1 VREATPYKV
10 GVDQGVNLKKL
21 RRIQDAGIVI
31 LYQAHDLEQH
41 FRRVVQQ
48 GRPFQLGRST
58 LGGPDMLADE
68 KLQDVLR
75 ELGQGHEV
83 DAEHLYACYLNRN
96 DYFLTENPD
105 DFINGGRRERLEVLL
120 GVRIRRTEEF
130 LDELRT
136 AGISVD

>member
-1 VREATPYKV
+1 MPDKV

-21 RRIQDAGIVI
+21 RRLQDAGIAI

-41 FRRVVQQ
+41 FRRVAQQ

-58 LGGPDMLADE
+58 LGGPDMLADK
-68 KLQDVLR
+68 KLQEVFR
-75 ELGQGHEV
+75 EFGKGHEV
-83 DAEHLYACYLNRN
+83 DAEHLYACYLNHN

-105 DFINGGRRERLEVLL
+105 DFTNGGRRERLEALL
-120 GVRIRRTEEF
+120 GVRIRRTGEF
-130 LDELRT
+130 LDELRA